1 MKNKIYWNTET
12 INYFNFVSSY
22 LTKKELLNKI
32 TEFVQID
39 CIPAEHQTEKDL
51 INDLFNKINI
61 TK

>member
-1 MKNKIYWNTET
+1 MKKEIFWNTET

-39 CIPAEHQTEKDL
+39 CIPSENETEKDL
-51 INDLFNKINI
+51 INDLLNRIKF
-61 TK
+61 